1 MTSTHDELQ
10 TSPADWSRRSPQQRR
25 RLSLATLTMGIRR
38 GNRRDGRR
46 ASDQLGYYVDRFES
60 QLLYVALGIML
71 LSAADAV
78 FTLRLLQMGA
88 KEVNP
93 FMDLLINI
101 DQGLFAVVKLIIT
114 AFGVI
119 VLVVHVKFR
128 LFRVLNTSIFLY
140 GIFPAYLCLVIYE
153 LTLLATHS

>member
-1 MTSTHDELQ
+1 MTLIHDQLQ
-10 TSPADWSRRSPQQRR
+10 TSPTDHSRRSQQRR
-25 RLSLATLTMGIRR
+25 RLSLATFIMGIRV

-46 ASDQLGYYVDRFES
+46 TSDQLGYYVDRFES

-71 LSAADAV
+71 LSAADAM
-78 FTLRLLQMGA
+78 FTLHLLQMGA
-88 KEVNP
+88 TELNP

-101 DQGLFAVVKLIIT
+101 DQGLFALVKLTIT

-119 VLVVHVKFR
+119 VLVIHVKFQ
-128 LFRVLNTSIFLY
+128 LFRVLNTGIFLY

-153 LTLLATHS
+153 LILLATHS